1 MVGVW
6 VDEIVES
13 ASSTRHNPE
22 EKFHCSG
29 LQGFRLLVG
38 TRFEE
43 LLIESQDHSFIRIPE
58 GSVKL
63 EQKRCN

>member
-6 VDEIVES
+6 VGEIVES
-13 ASSTRHNPE
+13 ASSTRHYPE
-22 EKFHCSG
+22 VKFHCSG
-29 LQGFRLLVG
+29 LQGSGLIVA

-43 LLIESQDHSFIRIPE
+43 LRIVSQDHRFIRIPG

-63 EQKRCN
+63 E

>member
-6 VDEIVES
+6 VGEIVES
-13 ASSTRHNPE
+13 ASSTRHYPE
-22 EKFHCSG
+22 VKFHCSG
-29 LQGFRLLVG
+29 LQGFGFVA

-43 LLIESQDHSFIRIPE
+43 LLIESQDHRFIRIPE